1 MPDVLK
7 AQSNDIMGRIEQ
19 IAACGIPRELLI
31 LLSSGLFEAGK
42 AAQRAG
48 APIGKLEDW
57 CHECVLAGTTSVEQ
71 MIRFGMP
78 SETMAELANA
88 LADIGRHAKPRG
100 VEGEACRTRVRFRS
114 CRAPCRAGRIGC
126 QPLREVE
133 APAHLRVTA
142 LAR

>member
-48 APIGKLEDW
+48 APTASSRTG
-57 CHECVLAGTTSVEQ
+57 A
-71 MIRFGMP
+71 M
-78 SETMAELANA
+78 NA
-88 LADIGRHAKPRG
+88 CSPER
-100 VEGEACRTRVRFRS
+100 
-114 CRAPCRAGRIGC
+114 
-126 QPLREVE
+126 
-133 APAHLRVTA
+133 
-142 LAR
+142 

>member
-48 APIGKLEDW
+48 APIGKLADW
-57 CHECVLAGTTSVEQ
+57 CHECVLAGTNSRLVLD
-71 MIRFGMP
+71 
-78 SETMAELANA
+78 S
-88 LADIGRHAKPRG
+88 
-100 VEGEACRTRVRFRS
+100 RTRDGEVLQHGETAVIVEWL
-114 CRAPCRAGRIGC
+114 RAERLFIVTRHRA
-126 QPLREVE
+126 
-133 APAHLRVTA
+133 AS
-142 LAR
+142 